1 MRDVPVVEPP
11 PAPTWA
17 GTEAGGPE
25 RPADQP
31 ARPPGPAPRRFL
43 PRSSRSRAV

>member
-1 MRDVPVVEPP
+1 MRDVPVADRR
-11 PAPTWA
+11 PAPTRA
-17 GTEAGGPE
+17 ATEAGGPE
-25 RPADQP
+25 RPADEP

>member
-1 MRDVPVVEPP
+1 MRDVPVVERS

-17 GTEAGGPE
+17 ATEAGGQE
-25 RPADQP
+25 RPADEP
-31 ARPPGPAPRRFL
+31 VRPPDPAPRRFL